1 MTYGEFDMR
10 KSLFLA
16 ATLALPLAACA
27 TSPYGLGSSNPL
39 DAILGSIGSMGGAY
53 SPYGYGASGGN
64 FSQAAVNACG
74 SAAARYGQVSIRD
87 VRQISGDSVKVWGS
101 VYGYRND
108 SWDCT
113 FRSDGRI
120 TDFDI

>member
-1 MTYGEFDMR
+1 MR
-10 KSLFLA
+10 KSLPLIA
-16 ATLALPLAACA
+16 ALTLPLAACA
-27 TSPYGLGSSNPL
+27 TSPYGMDSSSPLG
-39 DAILGSIGSMGGAY
+39 AILGSIGSMGGAY
-53 SPYGYGASGGN
+53 GGYGGQTGYGYGGGN

-74 SAAARYGQVSIRD
+74 GTAARYGQVRITQVQQVSADSI
-87 VRQISGDSVKVWGS
+87 KVWGS

>member
-1 MTYGEFDMR
+1 MR
-10 KSLFLA
+10 TILLA
-16 ATLALPLAACA
+16 AVALPLAACA
-27 TSPYGLGSSNPL
+27 TSPYGYGSSNRL
-39 DAILGSIGSMGGAY
+39 GTILGSIGSLG
-53 SPYGYGASGGN
+53 SPYSYGSAYGGSS

-74 SAAARYGQVSIRD
+74 GTAARYGQVRIRQ
-87 VRQISGDSVKVWGS
+87 VRQVSYDSVKVWGD

-120 TDFDI
+120 TNFDI

>member
-1 MTYGEFDMR
+1 MR
-10 KSLFLA
+10 KSLLLA
-16 ATLALPLAACA
+16 ALALPLAACA
-27 TSPYGLGSSNPL
+27 TSPYGYGSSNPL
-39 DAILGSIGSMGGAY
+39 GAILGSIGSMGGAY
-53 SPYGYGASGGN
+53 GGYGGQTGYGYGGGGN

-74 SAAARYGQVSIRD
+74 GTAARYGQVRITQ
-87 VRQISGDSVKVWGS
+87 VRQVSYDSVKVWGS